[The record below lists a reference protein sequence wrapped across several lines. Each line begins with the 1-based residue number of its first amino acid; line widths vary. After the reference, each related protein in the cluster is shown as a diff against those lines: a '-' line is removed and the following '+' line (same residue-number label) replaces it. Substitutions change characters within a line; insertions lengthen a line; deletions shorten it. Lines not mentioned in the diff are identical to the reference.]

1 MIKNC
6 TLLFEEDYKD
16 LLARLKSA
24 IAICAYIRRC
34 DGDSYGNPYCVK
46 EIERHLEAIERV
58 LTKEEL

>member
-1 MIKNC
+1 MLKNC

-16 LLARLKSA
+16 ILARLKSA
-24 IAICAYIRRC
+24 TAICTYMRRC
-34 DGDSYGNPYCVK
+34 DGNSYCVK

>member
-16 LLARLKSA
+16 ILARLKSA
-24 IAICAYIRRC
+24 IAICTYMRHC
-34 DGDSYGNPYCVK
+34 DGNSYCVK
-46 EIERHLEAIERV
+46 EVERHLVAIEKA

>member
-16 LLARLKSA
+16 ILAHLKSA
-24 IAICAYIRRC
+24 TAICTYMRC
-34 DGDSYGNPYCVK
+34 CDGNPYCVK

-58 LTKEEL
+58 LTKEGL

>member
-16 LLARLKSA
+16 ILARLKSA
-24 IAICAYIRRC
+24 TAICTYMRRC
-34 DGDSYGNPYCVK
+34 DGNPYCAK
-46 EIERHLEAIERV
+46 EIERHLVAIEKA